1 MIRTDGDELVFL
13 PLGGAGEIGMNLN
26 LYGYGRPGAHEW
38 MMADLGITFGEGS
51 RPGVDVILPDPA
63 FIAERRDKLLGLVLT
78 HAHED
83 HLGAVPYLWD
93 RLECPIFATPFTAAL
108 LKRKLEEVGLADRAK
123 ITEVPLG
130 GRFRLGPFEIE
141 LITLTHSIPEPNA
154 LAIRTPLGTVLHTGD
169 WKLDEDPVIGPTA
182 DEDAL
187 RSLGDEGVLAI
198 VCDSTNVFEP
208 GSSGSEA
215 DLLESLSAVIAESP
229 NRVVV
234 GCFASNVARIK
245 TITGAAAAN
254 GRSVA
259 LAGRSLIRIDAAAR
273 ETGYLTEL
281 PPFLGESDY
290 SDLAR
295 DKAVL
300 ICTGSQGE
308 ARAALARIAADSHP
322 NVTLE
327 AGDRVV
333 FSSRVIPGNE
343 VAIAALQNQLIRKGV
358 EVITWKTRFVHVS
371 GHPAR
376 DELARMY
383 ALTRPQISVPV
394 HGELR
399 HLSEHARFAGSCQVP
414 TALVAENGALVRLA
428 PGSAG
433 IIDHVPSGR
442 LIADGDRLI
451 DWDSSVVRGRT
462 RALYHGSAVVTV
474 VINVG
479 AVVEQT
485 QLTTIGL
492 LEDGDDEMMSALPE
506 AIADAVAES
515 SSRAGCDDEMIR
527 EGVRVA
533 VRRAFFGALGKR
545 PVTSVHLVRN

>member
-1 MIRTDGDELVFL
+1 MTRSDELVFL

-26 LYGYGRPGAHEW
+26 LYGFGRPGSYEW
-38 MMADLGITFGEGS
+38 LMADLGITFGEGS
-51 RPGVDVILPDPA
+51 MPGVDVILPDPA

-93 RLECPIFATPFTAAL
+93 RFECPIFATPFTAAL
-108 LKRKLEEVGLADRAK
+108 LKRKLGEAGLVDKAK
-123 ITEVPLG
+123 ITVVPLG
-130 GRFRLGPFEIE
+130 GRFRLGPFELE

-154 LAIRTPLGTVLHTGD
+154 VAIRTPLGTVLHTGD
-169 WKLDEDPVIGPTA
+169 WKLDGDPVIGPTA

-187 RSLGDEGVLAI
+187 QSLGDEGVLAM

-215 DLLESLSAVIAESP
+215 DLLESLSAVIGESQ

-234 GCFASNVARIK
+234 SCFSSNVARIK
-245 TITGAAAAN
+245 TITRAATAN

-259 LAGRSLIRIDAAAR
+259 LAGRSLRRIDAAAR
-273 ETGYLTEL
+273 ETGYLSKL
-281 PPFLGESDY
+281 PPFLDESDY
-290 SDLAR
+290 SGLAP

-308 ARAALARIAADSHP
+308 PRAALARIAADSHP
-322 NVTLE
+322 NVTLGE
-327 AGDRVV
+327 GDRVV

-343 VAIAALQNQLIRKGV
+343 VAIAALQNQLIRMGV
-358 EVITWKTRFVHVS
+358 EVITWKTHFVHVS

-383 ALTRPQISVPV
+383 ALARPRISVPV

-399 HLSEHARFAGSCQVP
+399 HLREHARLAGSCQVP

-428 PGSAG
+428 PGPAE
-433 IIDHVPSGR
+433 IVERVPSGR

-451 DWDSSVVRGRT
+451 AWDSPVVRGRT

-474 VINVG
+474 VLNGG

-492 LEDGDDEMMSALPE
+492 LEDDDEEMMHVLRE
-506 AIADAVAES
+506 VIAGAVAES
-515 SSRAGCDDEMIR
+515 SSRAGCDDEKIR
-527 EGVRVA
+527 EAVRIA
-533 VRRAFFGALGKR
+533 VRRAFSDALGKR